1 MNSSWIDF
9 IPTMLMFTFGFL
21 FVFYWYHFF
30 FTHIFKNH
38 IWFHTFHT
46 LWSIKG
52 ESNILK
58 SGGKKCKYQ
67 IDKWITWTVLNF
79 LSAYKKLSTIRRHVC
94 CWFIKTKIISLL
106 CYLHLFIHFLHEP
119 FTAVVPTVGW
129 GTLLGVVNQMKGRER
144 KTICFQFQQFIY
156 CIYPFKKNIYDTVE
170 TFDWFF
176 FLCLIWVA
184 ICMNYNVLNKVV

>member
-1 MNSSWIDF
+1 MLCHQNEALALSYRHTHTRELQLNRFRSNNAYVHIWFFCLFFID
-9 IPTMLMFTFGFL
+9 IT
-21 FVFYWYHFF
+21 FF

-144 KTICFQFQQFIY
+144 ETICFQFQQFI
-156 CIYPFKKNIYDTVE
+156 
-170 TFDWFF
+170 
-176 FLCLIWVA
+176 
-184 ICMNYNVLNKVV
+184 